1 MSTIIE
7 PANMKDISDS
17 NSVKDISGLFQRTFC
32 IGERALCGNQKMVSR
47 MKASILVV
55 EDEPAIQEL
64 IAVNLVRAGYNVLR
78 AGDSE
83 TAQRLLHVSM
93 PSLAIVDWMLPG
105 KSGIALIR
113 ILRAEPATR
122 DLPIIMMTA
131 RSDEHDKVLALESGA
146 DDYITK
152 PFSPREMLA
161 RVHAILRRLAPEAAS
176 ASIEIGSLLINP
188 VNYCVTAKDR
198 QVTLSPTEFRLLHF
212 LMSHPERVHSR
223 SHLLDKVW
231 GVNAFLDERTVDAHI
246 ARLRGA
252 LEDYGCHLNIETVR
266 GVGYRFIK
274 SAAAVSF

>member
-1 MSTIIE
+1 M
-7 PANMKDISDS
+7 N
-17 NSVKDISGLFQRTFC
+17 
-32 IGERALCGNQKMVSR
+32 
-47 MKASILVV
+47 ASILVV

-64 IAVNLVRAGYNVLR
+64 IAVNLTRAGYNVLR

-83 TAQRLLHVSM
+83 TAQRLLQESM

-122 DLPIIMMTA
+122 DLPVIMMTA

-161 RVHAILRRLAPEAAS
+161 RVHAMLRRLAPQATS
-176 ASIEIGSLLINP
+176 NPIEIGGLYIDP
-188 VNYCVTAKDR
+188 VKYRVTAGN
-198 QVTLSPTEFRLLHF
+198 QPVTLSPTEFRLLHF
-212 LMSHPERVHSR
+212 LMSHPERVHTR
-223 SHLLDKVW
+223 SNLLDKVW
-231 GVNAFLDERTVDAHI
+231 GMNAFLDERTVDAHVG
-246 ARLRGA
+246 RLRGA
-252 LEDYGCHLNIETVR
+252 LEDTGYHANIETVR

-274 SAAAVSF
+274 SATSVSS